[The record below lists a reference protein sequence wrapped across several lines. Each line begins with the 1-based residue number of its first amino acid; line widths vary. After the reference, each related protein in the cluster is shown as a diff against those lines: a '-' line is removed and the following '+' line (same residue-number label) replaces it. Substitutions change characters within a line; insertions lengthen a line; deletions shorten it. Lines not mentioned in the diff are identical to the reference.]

1 MKKTVQIV
9 TIPLNKEGWGKGDI
23 CSHTLTSIDKKYL
36 IAANDNPDGENGRA
50 QQLLVLSDDKI
61 KESDRSQILDLD
73 TNQVFCNIANTISS
87 THVRISKLIASYPQI
102 EGTLPISKETVQAWI
117 DSGTPEE
124 GSVGFITN
132 TKNHTEKYSVYF
144 PDPQGNLLLEF
155 GEKDSL
161 KNIMSTGYK
170 WETIEEFA
178 DSFKPSKASIPT
190 DEEIEEKAIDLS
202 QSEYPYSD
210 FQGKNVGV
218 DDEHT
223 GQALRGAFVEGH
235 VKGYKQALKDLGH
248 E

>member
-9 TIPLNKEGWGKGDI
+9 TIPLNKEGWGNNALLKRQPPQIDQYIIADKGSNPI
-23 CSHTLTSIDKKYL
+23 TESIW
-36 IAANDNPDGENGRA
+36 EA

-61 KESDRSQILDLD
+61 QVGDTFLDSFGKID
-73 TNQVFCNIANTISS
+73 TYLEGEFQPVSS
-87 THVRISKLIASYPQI
+87 GRKIIASYPQLST
-102 EGTLPISKETVQAWI
+102 TLPISKETVQAWI

-178 DSFKPSKASIPT
+178 DSFKPSKPSIPT
-190 DEEIEEKAIDLS
+190 DEEIERKAHNNYTYGYLMPIGSHDRSRYEEKKES
-202 QSEYPYSD
+202 YTS
-210 FQGKNVGV
+210 
-218 DDEHT
+218 
-223 GQALRGAFVEGH
+223 
-235 VKGYKQALKDLGH
+235 GYKQALKDLGH